1 MKWLTME
8 YIKGHSKIDFDCEN
22 ELLELYGKAAEET
35 TLNYLGRSYDD
46 LMDTYGEIPASI
58 ILASLQLVEVSYI
71 HRSPIT
77 PTNMSL
83 VPYTFD
89 VLVKPYMIL

>member
-1 MKWLTME
+1 
-8 YIKGHSKIDFDCEN
+8 
-22 ELLELYGKAAEET
+22 
-35 TLNYLGRSYDD
+35 
-46 LMDTYGEIPASI
+46 MDTYGEIPASI